1 MPDSG
6 TDGEP
11 QVEIADDRPRR
22 VRRSLDLVR
31 LAGLLLVIVL
41 AGGIGTV
48 ANDTAHSANDD
59 LSRLFNEIPHL
70 LVRGLSLL
78 GTLGAL
84 ALPIALGIREIVRG
98 HPRRLIEGLATGLLA
113 IVVVQIIGRAI
124 SADSSSALHASLT
137 QLAHGATLRPLDAYL
152 AALFALALV
161 LGVAGDGWRAA
172 FWVVATVYIASAFIA
187 SQASLLA
194 LLASPTIGAA
204 VGLAVR
210 YVAGTVNERPDMARV
225 LAELRPRGFDFVR
238 IERVRGTGDSHRDYL
253 ATTRTGE
260 HLNVLVFD
268 RDLIASGA
276 VYGIYRRLRLRAVV
290 ATSPALS
297 LERTTERRASL
308 AMTAA
313 AADVRIPRF
322 VAGEAVGPDTIVLVY
337 ERIAGSELK
346 DPTDAQLADLWSN
359 VVRLHYVGMTHRGL
373 AAGRILLDDDG
384 RVVLPVPTDGA
395 LFATELRVALDRA
408 QVLITT
414 AQLAGAARAVAVAR
428 TVLTDE
434 ELAATMPLLQ
444 PIALSRATRAAI
456 RKDSELLES
465 VASAI
470 QGQTHQRPPEPVKVE
485 RIRPRVVLSIVAVIV
500 AGYLLVGQL
509 GSVDL
514 VTVFDAA
521 RWRWVPLVIM
531 ASAATYFAAALSLI
545 GFVRE
550 KLSFLRTTLVQLA
563 ASFVGFVAPPSVGG
577 LAINVRYLRVAK
589 VSATGAATSV
599 GVSQAVN
606 AVVHALLLIL
616 LAAATGVSS
625 RHSLP
630 IPGWAFVVLGAAAVL
645 ALLIL
650 AVPGPRHWILAR
662 AVPAFR
668 EAVPRLLSL
677 LSSPTKLTE
686 ALSGTL
692 LLNVFYVAALWFA
705 VQAFGGGVGLAGVAV
720 VYLAG
725 AAVASVAP
733 TPGGLGAVEV
743 ALSTGLAAASMPT
756 AAAVSAVLL
765 FRIGTFWLPVPA
777 GWVALHFLQR
787 RGAL

>member
-1 MPDSG
+1 MPDPVA
-6 TDGEP
+6 EQAP
-11 QVEIADDRPRR
+11 AVEIVDLRARR

-31 LAGLLLVIVL
+31 LAGLFVVLVLV
-41 AGGIGTV
+41 GGIGTI
-48 ANDTAHSANDD
+48 ANDTAHAANDD
-59 LSRLFNEIPHL
+59 LSRLFNEVPHL
-70 LVRGLSLL
+70 LVRGLSLF
-78 GTLGAL
+78 GALGAL
-84 ALPIALGIREIVRG
+84 ALPIALGIREILRG
-98 HPRRLIEGLATGLLA
+98 HPRRLIEGLATGVLA
-113 IVVVQIIGRAI
+113 IAVVQILDRAI

-137 QLAHGATLRPLDAYL
+137 QVAHGVTLRPLDTYL

-161 LGVAGDGWRAA
+161 LGVSGEGWRAA
-172 FWVVATVYIASAFIA
+172 FWIVATIYITSAFVA

-194 LLASPTIGAA
+194 LLASPTIGAL

-210 YVAGTVNERPDMARV
+210 YIAGTVNERPDAARV
-225 LAELRPRGFDFVR
+225 VAELHARGIDIARV
-238 IERVRGTGDSHRDYL
+238 ERVPSTGDSHRDYL
-253 ATTRTGE
+253 ATTRDGE
-260 HLNVLVFD
+260 QLAVLVFD

-276 VYGIYRRLRLRAVV
+276 VYGIYRRLRLRPTV
-290 ATSPALS
+290 ATAPALS
-297 LERTTERRASL
+297 LERTAERRALL
-308 AMTAA
+308 AMTAQA
-313 AADVRIPRF
+313 AEVRIPRF
-322 VAGEAVGPDTIVLVY
+322 IAGESVGPDTIALVY
-337 ERIAGSELK
+337 ERIAGTPLA
-346 DPTDAQLADLWSN
+346 DPTDAQLADLWQN
-359 VVRLHYVGMTHRGL
+359 VDRLHYVGMTHRGL
-373 AAGRILLDDDG
+373 AAGRILLDEAG

-395 LFATELRVALDRA
+395 LFATELRVILDRA

-414 AQLAGAARAVAVAR
+414 AQLAGAQRAVMMAR

-434 ELAATMPLLQ
+434 QLAATMPLLQ
-444 PIALSRATRAAI
+444 PVALSRATRAAI
-456 RKDSELLES
+456 RQNGDLLES
-465 VASAI
+465 VTEAI

-509 GSVDL
+509 GSVNL

-521 RWRWVPLVIM
+521 RWRWVPLVIV
-531 ASAATYFAAALSLI
+531 ASVGTYFAAALSLL

-577 LAINVRYLRVAK
+577 LAINIRYLRMSK
-589 VSATGAATSV
+589 VSAAGAATSV

-606 AVVHALLLIL
+606 AGVHALLLIL

-630 IPGWAFVVLGAAAVL
+630 IPGWAFVVLGAAAVI
-645 ALLIL
+645 ALLVL
-650 AVPGPRHWILAR
+650 AVPGPRRWVLAR
-662 AVPAFR
+662 ALPAFR

-677 LSSPTKLTE
+677 LSSPTKLAE

-692 LLNVFYVAALWFA
+692 LLNVCYVAALWCA
-705 VQAFGGGVGLAGVAV
+705 VQAFGGGVSPATVAV

-725 AAVASVAP
+725 AAVASAAP

-777 GWVALHFLQR
+777 GWIAMHFLQR